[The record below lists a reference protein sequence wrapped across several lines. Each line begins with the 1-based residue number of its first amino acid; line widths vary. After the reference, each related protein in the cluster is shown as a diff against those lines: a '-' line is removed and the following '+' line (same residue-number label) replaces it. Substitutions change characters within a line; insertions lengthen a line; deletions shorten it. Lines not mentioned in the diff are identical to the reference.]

1 MVFSRLRPI
10 PSCFYNPARTGAA
23 LCALAMVLAG
33 PIAIQPLPAADAPP
47 PALELQPYRVRVEV
61 SFAVRPEMGGAFR
74 KAVLEDLRNG
84 IDRSAAS
91 LWQFEIGEDRKAR
104 LAGIEPLRRLR
115 AEQVATDYSAADLD
129 KLHLLSI
136 ESIGGGFRIA
146 GREWDAATAQLGPLQ
161 EQSFPERRDVAN
173 RGVNLLR
180 ALFRP
185 VATVTQAK
193 GGPVVL
199 RARGGALT
207 PHDAS
212 WQPLRKGSLFEAYY
226 RYFNKDQVVERIQQV
241 PWTYLTVEAVELG
254 TSACTVTSGLRSA
267 FSARRRRIDVVA
279 LEVTR
284 QVATT
289 RLTLVTRPPER
300 RPLGGV
306 EVEVSA
312 DSQPAPAD
320 KPAVDAEQPRKFV
333 TDRNGQVWIPAAE
346 SFQKPVWLFVRS
358 GQNLLAR
365 VPFVPGIRPEQS
377 LELPDDSLRLEVE
390 GQVAQLQSELVDT
403 VAKRAVVAALARK
416 RAKDRGWDDVDNYL
430 KQLTN
435 MPKAPAFAADLSAI
449 RLNGLKTARS
459 RKDKITEVRIQKLC
473 DETATLIKDYL
484 DEDKLKE
491 LREEIAE
498 LKQIAAEDAAAEAE
512 FKASNK
518 SAEQNSPKPAA
529 PPPPPVVKPGL

>member
-1 MVFSRLRPI
+1 MVFARLRRYQ
-10 PSCFYNPARTGAA
+10 FYYYRAARAGAA
-23 LCALAMVLAG
+23 LCALAVLLAG
-33 PIAIQPLPAADAPP
+33 PIAIRPLHAADAPP

-61 SFAVRPEMGGAFR
+61 SFAVLPEIDVAFR
-74 KAVLEDLRNG
+74 QAVLNDLRDG
-84 IDRSAAS
+84 IERSAAS
-91 LWQFEIGEDRKAR
+91 LWQFEIGEDHKAR

-115 AEQVATDYSAADLD
+115 AEQVATGYAVADLD
-129 KLHLLSI
+129 KLYLLSI
-136 ESIGGGFRIA
+136 ESVGGGFRIA

-161 EQSFPERRDVAN
+161 EQTFPERRDVAN
-173 RGVNLLR
+173 RCVKLLR
-180 ALFRP
+180 ALFCP

-199 RARGGALT
+199 KARGGALT

-212 WQPLRKGSLFEAYY
+212 WHPLRKGALFEAYY

-241 PWTYLTVEAVELG
+241 PWTYLTVEAVDLG
-254 TSACTVTSGLRSA
+254 TSNCTVTSGLRSA
-267 FSARRRRIDVVA
+267 FSARRRRIDAVA

-284 QVATT
+284 QVAVT
-289 RLTLVTRPPER
+289 RLTLATRPPER

-306 EVEVSA
+306 EVEVA
-312 DSQPAPAD
+312 AESQPAPAET
-320 KPAVDAEQPRKFV
+320 PAVGAAQPLKFV

-365 VPFVPGIRPEQS
+365 VPFVPGIRPEQN
-377 LELPDDSLRLEVE
+377 LELPDDTLRLEVE

-416 RAKDRGWDDVDNYL
+416 RAKDREWSAVDNYL
-430 KQLTN
+430 KQLTA
-435 MPKAPAFAADLSAI
+435 MPKATAFAADLSAI
-449 RLNGLKTARS
+449 RLNALKTARS
-459 RKDKITEVRIQKLC
+459 RKDKITETRIQKLC

-518 SAEQNSPKPAA
+518 SAEQNSPKPASPA
-529 PPPPPVVKPGL
+529 PPPVVKPGL

>member
-1 MVFSRLRPI
+1 
-10 PSCFYNPARTGAA
+10 
-23 LCALAMVLAG
+23 MVLAG